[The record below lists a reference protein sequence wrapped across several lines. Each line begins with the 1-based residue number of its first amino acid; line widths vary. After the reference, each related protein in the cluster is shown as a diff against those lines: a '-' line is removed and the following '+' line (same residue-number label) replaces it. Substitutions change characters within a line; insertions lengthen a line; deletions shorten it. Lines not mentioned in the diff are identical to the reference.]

1 MLAAILMFT
10 LMDAVAKHLS
20 TRIDTVQA
28 LWARYT
34 FQMVVVS
41 LLIAPRARTVLRTR
55 HPWLQLFRAV
65 ALLGA
70 TGFFF
75 YSLKKMSL
83 VEVTAIM
90 QISPIFIMLGAAV
103 FLGERFGQR
112 RAIAAVIALAGALI
126 VLRPGTEA
134 FTSWALLP
142 IAGTL
147 CYSSYA
153 LATRYAGRDEDV
165 WTSLF
170 YTATVAT
177 IVLSLAVPSFWQPL
191 NSGDIAPMILVGV
204 FGTLGQLLLIR
215 SFSLAQA
222 SVLAPFSYTA
232 LIWSSLWG
240 IVFFG
245 SYPDLP
251 VYLGAL
257 VIVAAGLYVWHRETT
272 VKAN

>member
-1 MLAAILMFT
+1 MLVAILTFT
-10 LMDAVAKHLS
+10 LMDLTAKYLVA
-20 TRIDTVQA
+20 RIDPVQA

-41 LLIAPRARTVLRTR
+41 LLIAPRARTVLRAK

-65 ALLGA
+65 ALMGA

-75 YSLKKMSL
+75 FSYKWMSL
-83 VEVTAIM
+83 VEATAIM
-90 QISPIFIMLGAAV
+90 QISPIFIMLGAAA

-112 RAIAAVIALAGALI
+112 RAIAAVVALGGALI
-126 VLRPGTEA
+126 VLQPGSEA
-134 FTSWALLP
+134 FTRWTLLP

-177 IVLSLAVPSFWQPL
+177 VVLSLAVPSVWQPL
-191 NSGDIAPMILVGV
+191 GSDLILPIILVGI
-204 FGTLGQLLLIR
+204 FGTLGQLLLIW

-245 SYPDLP
+245 DYPDPP